1 MLVVEPAEPCIYNVR
16 LHQAYRTTVT
26 LRNDTRNALELTVRA
41 GSPERW
47 AVAPSTVFLE
57 AGRTMRVDL
66 RLKLARELRPKKTAG
81 AAVVAGDD
89 EHGKGVRQR
98 DVFHVKGEFFEQKFH
113 ASFVMAT
120 PEEVAAAERREQDSR
135 SRSTDHPGV
144 GERGRAPVAST
155 SSRDTHR
162 ARSHSPASSAKS
174 DEEIDEAFERA
185 RLRYG
190 GGSKVWAEVNANRS
204 TSAPAGRGRGTRG
217 THETEA
223 PRPALGRKGPHSA
236 QTGRRSHVHWED
248 ETAKKIDSTGA
259 RWTSW
264 RS

>member
-66 RLKLARELRPKKTAG
+66 RLKLAREIRPKKTAG
-81 AAVVAGDD
+81 AAVREGDD
-89 EHGKGVRQR
+89 EGGGAVRQR
-98 DVFHVKGEFFEQKFH
+98 DVFHVKGEFFEQKFY

-120 PEEVAAAERREQDSR
+120 QEEVAAAERRESDAR
-135 SRSTDHPGV
+135 SRSIDHPGF
-144 GERGRAPVAST
+144 GERGRAPIAST
-155 SSRDTHR
+155 SSRDTTHR

-174 DEEIDEAFERA
+174 DEEIDEAFDRA
-185 RLRYG
+185 RARYG
-190 GGSKVWAEVNANRS
+190 GGSKVWAQATRDRGHPSVGVLQA
-204 TSAPAGRGRGTRG
+204 SARGRCIGRMRRRRRLTR
-217 THETEA
+217 
-223 PRPALGRKGPHSA
+223 
-236 QTGRRSHVHWED
+236 
-248 ETAKKIDSTGA
+248 TGA
-259 RWTSW
+259 GSTNW